1 MPKLRRTISDDM
13 LQGGGVYDLDQS
25 TPIISAQA
33 GLLLGRSKTRL
44 DSDRRDGKPPPYYK
58 DGTKVLYRLGDVL
71 DARKAIQGQA
81 ITTHQRGLPPR
92 NFAGFMSTA
101 RLKDEWPMV
110 LGERPLDFFSAIGTN
125 TGKAPIKWMTLE
137 AILKETLLGAQKHE
151 AAMVKAAL
159 MDVIGKPNDRPKR
172 KPGVF

>member
-13 LQGGGVYDLDQS
+13 LQGSGVYDIDPS
-25 TPIISAQA
+25 TPIISTQA

-71 DARKAIQGQA
+71 SVRRALQDQA

-92 NFAGFMSTA
+92 NFAGFMSSA

-110 LGERPLDFFSAIGTN
+110 LGERPLDFFSSLGTA
-125 TGKAPIKWMTLE
+125 TGNAQVKWLTLDE
-137 AILKETLLGAQKHE
+137 ILTATRLGAQKLE
-151 AAMVKAAL
+151 SAIVKAAIL
-159 MDVIGKPNDRPKR
+159 DAVGKSGARR
-172 KPGVF
+172 KNERIF